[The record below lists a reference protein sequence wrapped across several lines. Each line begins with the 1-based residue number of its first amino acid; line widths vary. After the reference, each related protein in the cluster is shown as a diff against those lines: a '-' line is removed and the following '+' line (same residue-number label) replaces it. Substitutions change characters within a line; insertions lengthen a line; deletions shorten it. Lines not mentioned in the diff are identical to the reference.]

1 MATPI
6 TGTCCA
12 PAPAVTGAWVVAV
25 AAVCSVL
32 IVTIAVVVIFVVRR
46 KRTREGWYFR
56 YPNVVSYVRD
66 EDNDGSYQ
74 EIEEEVNVDDIAPL
88 VAVYSVMLTAVAV
101 VVAAVAI
108 LVCKDV
114 KDGHSRRFAEY
125 LTVVGERLS
134 CDISDAPCA
143 AINDE
148 DALSLHDYERL
159 LREQFHIY
167 TCLNPSGSSTEDRRT
182 RCSLM

>member
-1 MATPI
+1 M
-6 TGTCCA
+6 
-12 PAPAVTGAWVVAV
+12 VVA
-25 AAVCSVL
+25 L
-32 IVTIAVVVIFVVRR
+32 
-46 KRTREGWYFR
+46 
-56 YPNVVSYVRD
+56 
-66 EDNDGSYQ
+66 GSFCAKA
-74 EIEEEVNVDDIAPL
+74 VNVDDIAPL

-114 KDGHSRRFAEY
+114 KDGHSRRCGEY

-134 CDISDAPCA
+134 CDISDAPYA
-143 AINDE
+143 SITDE

-167 TCLNPSGSSTEDRRT
+167 RSLNPSASSTEDHRT